1 MTNFFSFEAKKDIL
15 DEEDTCYQVQNSGE
29 NKLYDYQN
37 NEDEGLNV
45 FLDTNFDK
53 KSYNN
58 IPKDD
63 FITDPYS
70 DCREETLKRNRDAF
84 LISDFSFSDNTIQYD
99 CYIPKNSINCEVSGN
114 FKYLF
119 APVNKVFND
128 MFGEEP
134 LDVNSESRPSDICR
148 NFLTSWTESSFNLY
162 NSETACLN
170 YKDDTTNVILPRN
183 NKFLLYKTKFI
194 DNRALINDIYIK
206 PLSYYED
213 ENNGKLNITIL
224 QDKYDEIILG
234 ISNEFH
240 KDMCEKKDYELIETK
255 KVLDSL
261 NDFYK
266 DDIFQHLQNLTED
279 ISNLTLLTKYDT
291 QYLRT
296 IETKIEEEERKL
308 MSIFGLDGA
317 NNGKLFDV
325 KYMKNQK
332 LKEIIIIS
340 LLLIFLIFIISRKK

>member
-1 MTNFFSFEAKKDIL
+1 MTNFFSFEAKKDIQ
-15 DEEDTCYQVQNSGE
+15 DEDTCYS
-29 NKLYDYQN
+29 YT
-37 NEDEGLNV
+37 NEEDISLNV

-53 KSYNN
+53 ESYYN

-70 DCREETLKRNRDAF
+70 DCREETLKKNRDAF
-84 LISDFSFSDNTIQYD
+84 LISDFSFSNNRIQYD

-114 FKYLF
+114 FEYLF

-134 LDVNSESRPSDICR
+134 LDVNSESRPSDICE
-148 NFLTSWTESSFNLY
+148 NFLTSLTESSFNLY

-170 YKDDTTNVILPRN
+170 YQKDDTTNIILPRN

-194 DNRALINDIYIK
+194 DNRAIINDIYIK

-213 ENNGKLNITIL
+213 ENDGKLNITIL

-240 KDMCEKKDYELIETK
+240 KDMSEKKDYELIETK

>member
-1 MTNFFSFEAKKDIL
+1 
-15 DEEDTCYQVQNSGE
+15 
-29 NKLYDYQN
+29 
-37 NEDEGLNV
+37 
-45 FLDTNFDK
+45 
-53 KSYNN
+53 
-58 IPKDD
+58 
-63 FITDPYS
+63 
-70 DCREETLKRNRDAF
+70 
-84 LISDFSFSDNTIQYD
+84 
-99 CYIPKNSINCEVSGN
+99 
-114 FKYLF
+114 
-119 APVNKVFND
+119 
-128 MFGEEP
+128 
-134 LDVNSESRPSDICR
+134 
-148 NFLTSWTESSFNLY
+148 
-162 NSETACLN
+162 
-170 YKDDTTNVILPRN
+170 
-183 NKFLLYKTKFI
+183 
-194 DNRALINDIYIK
+194 
-206 PLSYYED
+206 
-213 ENNGKLNITIL
+213 
-224 QDKYDEIILG
+224 
-234 ISNEFH
+234 
-240 KDMCEKKDYELIETK
+240 MCEKKDYELIETK